1 MITEVRN
8 PPAPDVIVLGLGA
21 IGSAATFQLSE
32 RKAGVLAIDQFAPP
46 HQFGSSHG
54 ETRIT
59 RIACGEGLEYTA
71 FARRSHE
78 IWRQL
83 EARTGAELLTQNG
96 LAVISGAGPR
106 AIAHGNPDFL
116 ATTVQAARDA
126 GIDYQTMSGSEFR
139 ANHPAFN
146 VGDDDTVYLDTTGG
160 FVRPE
165 RCIETQ
171 LALAKANGA
180 EIHTGEKVL
189 HFQQAGDLVT
199 VTTDRAT
206 YKTPQLIVTA
216 GPWLPQLLEPAPD
229 TPPFRVLRQVLY
241 WFRVREQ
248 ALRQHQPEQFPVFVW
263 QVPAPEMI
271 YGFPAL
277 GTADDGLKIAT
288 EQYLETTTPQTVDR
302 TVSASEIRGMYDTY
316 VRPFFPGLEGDCVR
330 SAVCLYTCLPDARF
344 IIDRHPAMNRV
355 IVASPCSGHG
365 FKHSAAIGEVLAQM
379 VAGEPQLDISKL
391 GISAGWAGARP
402 MVR

>member
-1 MITEVRN
+1 M
-8 PPAPDVIVLGLGA
+8 
-21 IGSAATFQLSE
+21 GSAAAFQLSE
-32 RKAGVLAIDQFAPP
+32 RRARVLAIDQFDPP
-46 HQFGSSHG
+46 HSFGSSHG

-83 EARTGAELLTQNG
+83 EARTGAELLTLNG
-96 LAVISGAGPR
+96 LAVISGQGRR
-106 AIAHGNPDFL
+106 AVAHGNPDFL
-116 ATTVQAARDA
+116 ATTIEAAQDA
-126 GIDYQTMSGSEFR
+126 GVDYRTLSGSEFR
-139 ANHPAFN
+139 KKYPAFN
-146 VGDDDTVYLDTTGG
+146 VGDDDTVYLDQAGG

-171 LALAKANGA
+171 LNLAKANGA
-180 EIHTGEKVL
+180 SIHTGERVL
-189 HFQQAGDLVT
+189 HFYQTGDLVT

-206 YKTPQLIVTA
+206 YKTPRLIVTA
-216 GPWLPQLLEPAPD
+216 GPWLPQLLGSAQD
-229 TPPFRVLRQVLY
+229 NPPFRVLRQVLY

-248 ALRQHQPEQFPVFVW
+248 ALRQHQPAQFPVFVW

-277 GTADDGLKIAT
+277 GTAEDGLKIAT
-288 EQYLETTTPQTVDR
+288 EQYLENTTPQTVDR
-302 TVSASEIRGMYDTY
+302 TVSGSEIHQMYDTY
-316 VRPFFPGLEGDCVR
+316 VRPFFPGLEGVCVR
-330 SAVCLYTCLPDARF
+330 SAVCLYTCLPNAKF
-344 IIDRHPAMNRV
+344 IIDRHPQMDRV

-379 VAGEPQLDISKL
+379 VAGEPHLDISRFAFP
-391 GISAGWAGARP
+391 G
-402 MVR
+402 